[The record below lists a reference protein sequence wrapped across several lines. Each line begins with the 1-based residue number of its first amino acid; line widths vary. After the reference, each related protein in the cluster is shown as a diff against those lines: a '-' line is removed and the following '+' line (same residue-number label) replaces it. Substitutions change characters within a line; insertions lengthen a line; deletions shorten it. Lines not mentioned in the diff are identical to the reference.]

1 MKTFFL
7 VIIVLLFSF
16 SSVLA
21 EDIYD
26 SNGRY
31 QGQIDNNGNMYSGN
45 GRYQGQID
53 NDGNI
58 YDGNGGYQGSIR

>member
-21 EDIYD
+21 EDMYNG
-26 SNGRY
+26 NGRY
-31 QGQIDNNGNMYSGN
+31 QGQIDNNGNMYN
-45 GRYQGQID
+45 
-53 NDGNI
+53 
-58 YDGNGGYQGSIR
+58 GNGGYQGQSDNNGNMI